1 MTNPML
7 SAFLVAIPLV
17 FCALLL
23 NGCGT
28 DPTVQTTTTQSS
40 TTTTPAVPA
49 VTTTVVKTQRVTP

>member
-28 DPTVQTTTTQSS
+28 DPTVQTT
-40 TTTTPAVPA
+40 
-49 VTTTVVKTQRVTP
+49 VVKTQRVTP